1 MKAVLEFNYPE
12 DEDKLRYALHGD
24 KAVFALIDIQQVIRA
39 WQKHDGSEP
48 EKLVEKIQGIA
59 GDALTM
65 LGE

>member
-12 DEDKLRYALHGD
+12 DEDKLACALHGE
-24 KAVFALIDIQQVIRA
+24 KLQHALESIHRTIRA
-39 WQKHDGSEP
+39 WQKHDGTKPDE
-48 EKLVEKIQGIA
+48 LIEKIQGIV

>member
-12 DEDKLRYALHGD
+12 DEDRLRYALHGD

-39 WQKHDGSEP
+39 WQKYDGSEP
-48 EKLVEKIQGIA
+48 EKLIAKIQGIA

>member
-12 DEDKLRYALHGD
+12 DEDRLRYALHGD
-24 KAVFALIDIQQVIRA
+24 RAVLALTNIQQVIRA
-39 WQKHDGSEP
+39 WEKHDGREP
-48 EKLVEKIQGIA
+48 EKLIEKVKGIT